1 MWVISAGVQTDGIHP
16 HAGTLSTFAML
27 NQSTEFTA
35 DISLGWLNNSLHP
48 VDRLERDTDPPIQ
61 TLDS

>member
-1 MWVISAGVQTDGIHP
+1 
-16 HAGTLSTFAML
+16 ML

-48 VDRLERDTDPPIQ
+48 VDRLERDTDPPNQ